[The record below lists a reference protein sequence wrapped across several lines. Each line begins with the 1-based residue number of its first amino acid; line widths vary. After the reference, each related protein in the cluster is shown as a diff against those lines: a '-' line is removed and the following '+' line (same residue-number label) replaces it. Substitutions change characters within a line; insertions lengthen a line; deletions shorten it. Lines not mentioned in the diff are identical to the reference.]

1 MGQTLKF
8 TQSAFTEAHAF
19 VTGTSS
25 ANTPYDILSGN
36 TLERRIYGIS
46 FSSTDAGAQTIKI
59 YLNDGTTDYQL
70 FTYSLAANAGN
81 STTIAAAD
89 IFGDSK
95 VAPVFQ
101 KQRDSNGVPYFNL
114 PVNWS
119 VRFQY
124 GTALAGAETITTIVF
139 GEVY

>member
-8 TQSAFTEAHAF
+8 TQSAFTEARLFTTA
-19 VTGTSS
+19 TT
-25 ANTPYDILSGN
+25 ANTSYDILSGN
-36 TLERRIYGIS
+36 TLERRVYGIS
-46 FSSTDAGAQTIKI
+46 FASTDAGAQTIKI
-59 YLNDGTTDYQL
+59 YLNDGSLDYQL

-119 VRFQY
+119 IRVQY
-124 GTALAGAETITTIVF
+124 GTALATTETITSIVF

>member
-8 TQSAFTEAHAF
+8 TQSAFTEARLFTTA
-19 VTGTSS
+19 TT
-25 ANTPYDILSGN
+25 ANTSYDILSGN
-36 TLERRIYGIS
+36 TLERRVYGIS
-46 FSSTDAGAQTIKI
+46 FASTDAGAQTIKI
-59 YLNDGTTDYQL
+59 YLNDGSSDYQL

-119 VRFQY
+119 IRVQY
-124 GTALAGAETITTIVF
+124 GTALATTETITSIVF

>member
-8 TQSAFTEAHAF
+8 TQSAFTEARLFTTA
-19 VTGTSS
+19 TT
-25 ANTPYDILSGN
+25 ANTLYDILSGN
-36 TLERRIYGIS
+36 TLERRVYGIS
-46 FSSTDAGAQTIKI
+46 FASTDAGAQTIKI
-59 YLNDGTTDYQL
+59 YLNDGSSDYQL

-119 VRFQY
+119 IRVQY
-124 GTALAGAETITTIVF
+124 GTALATTETITSIVF

>member
-8 TQSAFTEAHAF
+8 TQSAFTEARLFTTA
-19 VTGTSS
+19 TT
-25 ANTPYDILSGN
+25 ANTSYDILSGN
-36 TLERRIYGIS
+36 TLERRVYGIS
-46 FSSTDAGAQTIKI
+46 FASTDAGAQTIKI
-59 YLNDGTTDYQL
+59 YLNDGSLDYQL

-119 VRFQY
+119 IRVQY
-124 GTALAGAETITTIVF
+124 GTALATTETITAIVF

>member
-8 TQSAFTEAHAF
+8 TQSAFTEARLFTTA
-19 VTGTSS
+19 TT
-25 ANTPYDILSGN
+25 ANVSYDILSGN
-36 TLERRIYGIS
+36 TLERRVYGIS
-46 FSSTDAGAQTIKI
+46 FASTDAGAQTIKI
-59 YLNDGTTDYQL
+59 YLNDGSLDYQL

-119 VRFQY
+119 IRAQY
-124 GTALAGAETITTIVF
+124 GTALATTETIISIVF